1 MQPAAMK
8 YNNITR
14 QIMEEFGARTGLL
27 EAGSGPSC
35 RYLWTDAF
43 VVCNYLAFYCN
54 LGSGLV
60 YVVKAFGT
68 D

>member
-43 VVCNYLAFYCN
+43 VVCNYLAR
-54 LGSGLV
+54 L
-60 YVVKAFGT
+60 A
-68 D
+68 